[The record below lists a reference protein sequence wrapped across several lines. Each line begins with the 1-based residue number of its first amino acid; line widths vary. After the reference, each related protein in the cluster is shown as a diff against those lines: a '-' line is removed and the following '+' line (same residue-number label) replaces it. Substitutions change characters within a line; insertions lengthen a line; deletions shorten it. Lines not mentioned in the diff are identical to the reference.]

1 MEKESDFREI
11 EFFISQIGEPLIK
24 KTMQMRLNEKQH
36 KYKVRETSKKLLEL
50 INNDEDRKRVKAYL
64 SIIED

>member
-1 MEKESDFREI
+1 
-11 EFFISQIGEPLIK
+11 
-24 KTMQMRLNEKQH
+24 MQMRLNEKQH